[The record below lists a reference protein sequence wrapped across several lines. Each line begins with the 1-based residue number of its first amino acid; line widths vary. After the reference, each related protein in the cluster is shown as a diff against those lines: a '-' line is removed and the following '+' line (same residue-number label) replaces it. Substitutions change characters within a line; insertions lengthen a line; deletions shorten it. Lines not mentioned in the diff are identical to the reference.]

1 MADVVGIMGTSM
13 SKDVGRPIHFH
24 LESLT
29 EKENEEMVSGMS
41 RIKEV
46 GDLAVQSNKI
56 RLLVDG
62 EYTYMNPGISAVAL
76 SMMLAFNKNKAVV
89 CNTYQCYLKVKS
101 IRHICTWLQ
110 DYQLYKKN
118 YSCPDSPV
126 SIIYNTIYRT
136 HMIVLEKK
144 KK

>member
-1 MADVVGIMGTSM
+1 MADVVGIIGTSM
-13 SKDVGRPIHFH
+13 SKDAGRPIHFQ

-41 RIKEV
+41 RIKEL

-101 IRHICTWLQ
+101 LRQICT
-110 DYQLYKKN
+110 
-118 YSCPDSPV
+118 
-126 SIIYNTIYRT
+126 
-136 HMIVLEKK
+136 
-144 KK
+144 